1 MRRSL
6 VWGPV
11 TAVVLCTLLLVL
23 PRLAAADVARVQNP
37 HFPEPVALTPNVAF
51 WKQVYT
57 EHGVGDFVLHD
68 RDNLGVI
75 YDVVRVPEKASQ
87 ARAEQLA
94 KPEIERV
101 RGRYRDI
108 LIQLAAGISPDDLGA
123 EGRRLAALW
132 ECPCGP
138 DSLRRAAENI
148 RVQQGLREKVDEG
161 LQRAQ
166 KLLPKIVTILKRH
179 DVPPELAALPLV
191 ESTFNPAAKSK
202 AGAVG
207 LWQFIK
213 PTGKRYLTI
222 TRKRDDRRD
231 PLRATEAA
239 AHHLKN
245 SYTALGSW
253 PLAIVAYNH
262 GHAGIQAASEAV
274 GSKAI
279 EDIVARYNGPRFG
292 FASKN
297 FYAEFLAAL
306 DVVHPLLSGRS
317 KPLEAKSRR
326 RGFRQASVSV
336 QLPITTVAPPA
347 PALAPAPAAAPQA
360 IETLAP
366 PAPAPQAEPPATPD
380 QTSIGQDA
388 LPPPMVPPTDS
399 DATPALSEAA
409 PLAEEPVSSDQIS
422 VAPDLPAPSTLPPS
436 ESSGAPPPPVDDASA
451 QDAQLSEVRE
461 DEPSAVIPG
470 ALAPPVLPPSESHET
485 PVASTDDARTHDE
498 PAEVEGPHSSEP
510 VAF

>member
-11 TAVVLCTLLLVL
+11 TTIVLCALLWVL
-23 PRLAAADVARVQNP
+23 PRSATADVAKVQNP
-37 HFPEPVALTPNVAF
+37 HFPEPVALTPSVAF

-75 YDVVRVPEKASQ
+75 YDVVRVSEKTNQ

-101 RGRYRDI
+101 RGEYRDM
-108 LIQLAAGISPDDLGA
+108 LIRLAEGAAPDELGA
-123 EGRRLAALW
+123 QGRRVAEMW
-132 ECPCGP
+132 GCPCAP
-138 DSLRRAAENI
+138 DSLRLAAENI

-161 LQRAQ
+161 LRRARGLMPQ
-166 KLLPKIVTILKRH
+166 IVGILRRH

-191 ESTFNPAAKSK
+191 ESTFNPGARSK

-207 LWQFIK
+207 LWQFIRS
-213 PTGKRYLTI
+213 TGKRYLTI

-239 AHHLKN
+239 AHLLKN
-245 SYTALGSW
+245 NYNTLGSW

-279 EDIVARYNGPRFG
+279 EDIVAHYSGPRFG

-306 DVVHPLLSGRS
+306 DVVHPLLSDQG
-317 KPLEAKSRR
+317 KPLAAKGRR
-326 RGFRQASVSV
+326 RSVQQASVTAQPQV
-336 QLPITTVAPPA
+336 IIVAPPA
-347 PALAPAPAAAPQA
+347 PALAPTPVEAAPA
-360 IETLAP
+360 IETPAS
-366 PAPAPQAEPPATPD
+366 PAPASQAEQPAAPD
-380 QTSIGQDA
+380 QTSTSPDV
-388 LPPPMVPPTDS
+388 LPPPTFPLTDFVE
-399 DATPALSEAA
+399 T
-409 PLAEEPVSSDQIS
+409 
-422 VAPDLPAPSTLPPS
+422 PAPSEEASLAEQVAAPEQASVTPDVSAPSALP
-436 ESSGAPPPPVDDASA
+436 SSDSNAAPPPADDETSLHATTP
-451 QDAQLSEVRE
+451 SEVQE
-461 DEPSAVIPG
+461 AG
-470 ALAPPVLPPSESHET
+470 PPET
-485 PVASTDDARTHDE
+485 AS
-498 PAEVEGPHSSEP
+498 P
-510 VAF
+510 

>member
-11 TAVVLCTLLLVL
+11 TTIVLCALLLVM
-23 PRLAAADVARVQNP
+23 PRSAAADVAKLQNP

-75 YDVVRVPEKASQ
+75 YDVVRVSEKTSQ

-101 RGRYRDI
+101 RGKYRDL
-108 LIQLAAGISPDDLGA
+108 LIRLAEGATPDELGA
-123 EGRRLAALW
+123 EGRKVAEMW
-132 ECPCGP
+132 GCPCAP
-138 DSLRRAAENI
+138 DSSRRAAENI

-161 LQRAQ
+161 LRRARGLMPQ
-166 KLLPKIVTILKRH
+166 IVGILRRH

-191 ESTFNPAAKSK
+191 ESTFNPGARSK

-207 LWQFIK
+207 LWQFIRS
-213 PTGKRYLTI
+213 TGKRYLTI

-231 PLRATEAA
+231 PIRATEAA
-239 AHHLKN
+239 AHLLKN
-245 SYTALGSW
+245 NYNTLGSW

-262 GHAGIQAASEAV
+262 GHAGIQAASDAV

-306 DVVHPLLSGRS
+306 DVVHPLLIDQG
-317 KPLEAKSRR
+317 KPLEAKGRR
-326 RGFRQASVSV
+326 RSVQQASVSAQPPV
-336 QLPITTVAPPA
+336 NVVAPPA
-347 PALAPAPAAAPQA
+347 PALVPTPVEAVPA
-360 IETLAP
+360 IET
-366 PAPAPQAEPPATPD
+366 PAPQAEQPATPD
-380 QTSIGQDA
+380 QTSTSPDVS
-388 LPPPMVPPTDS
+388 PPPTLPLTDS
-399 DATPALSEAA
+399 VEA
-409 PLAEEPVSSDQIS
+409 
-422 VAPDLPAPSTLPPS
+422 PAPSDAGPPAEQVAAS
-436 ESSGAPPPPVDDASA
+436 EQASA
-451 QDAQLSEVRE
+451 TPDVSEPSAFPSSDSNAGPPALNDEPSLRDATLSEVQE
-461 DEPSAVIPG
+461 AD
-470 ALAPPVLPPSESHET
+470 PPET
-485 PVASTDDARTHDE
+485 AS
-498 PAEVEGPHSSEP
+498 P
-510 VAF
+510 

>member
-11 TAVVLCTLLLVL
+11 TTIVLCALLLVL
-23 PRLAAADVARVQNP
+23 PRSAAADVAKVQHP

-68 RDNLGVI
+68 RDSLGVI
-75 YDVVRVPEKASQ
+75 YDVVRVSEKANQ

-336 QLPITTVAPPA
+336 QPPITTVAPPA
-347 PALAPAPAAAPQA
+347 PALAP
-360 IETLAP
+360 
-366 PAPAPQAEPPATPD
+366 
-380 QTSIGQDA
+380 
-388 LPPPMVPPTDS
+388 V
-399 DATPALSEAA
+399 DATPAFETPASAAPASQPESPAKPDRASSNPDLPSPPTVPLTDTVEPPASSECA
-409 PLAEEPVSSDQIS
+409 PLAEKPVRSDQIS
-422 VAPDLPAPSTLPPS
+422 VVPDLPAPPTLPPS
-436 ESSGAPPPPVDDASA
+436 ESSAAPPPPVDDAFA
-451 QDAQLSEVRE
+451 RDAQPSEVCE
-461 DEPSAVIPG
+461 DARSALIPD
-470 ALAPPVLPPSESHET
+470 ALAPPLLPLSESHAT
-485 PVASTDDARTHDE
+485 PLPSADGARTHDT
-498 PAEVEGPHSSEP
+498 PASEVEGSHSSEP
-510 VAF
+510 VTF

>member
-262 GHAGIQAASEAV
+262 GHAGIRAASTMV
-274 GSKAI
+274 GSTAI

-306 DVVHPLLSGRS
+306 DVFHPLLAGHGI
-317 KPLEAKSRR
+317 PLGAKN
-326 RGFRQASVSV
+326 RQRSV
-336 QLPITTVAPPA
+336 QQAALPAQRPPA
-347 PALAPAPAAAPQA
+347 PLPVP
-360 IETLAP
+360 LAP
-366 PAPAPQAEPPATPD
+366 PAAPAPVEAETAIPPAVPAAESEPPIEASGPPEDPPGPDQSVNVEEIAAVAAIPVPADVALSDSPDTLSPIAVDPSPYETAPPETPD
-380 QTSIGQDA
+380 VE
-388 LPPPMVPPTDS
+388 PS
-399 DATPALSEAA
+399 D
-409 PLAEEPVSSDQIS
+409 PVS
-422 VAPDLPAPSTLPPS
+422 P
-436 ESSGAPPPPVDDASA
+436 
-451 QDAQLSEVRE
+451 
-461 DEPSAVIPG
+461 
-470 ALAPPVLPPSESHET
+470 
-485 PVASTDDARTHDE
+485 
-498 PAEVEGPHSSEP
+498 
-510 VAF
+510 

>member
-1 MRRSL
+1 
-6 VWGPV
+6 
-11 TAVVLCTLLLVL
+11 LVL
-23 PRLAAADVARVQNP
+23 PRSAAADVAKVQHP

-75 YDVVRVPEKASQ
+75 YDVVRVTEKTNQ

-94 KPEIERV
+94 KPEIERL
-101 RGRYRDI
+101 RGKYRDI
-108 LIQLAAGISPDDLGA
+108 LMQLADGVTPEDLGD
-123 EGRRLAALW
+123 EGRRVAEMW
-132 ECPCGP
+132 VCPCAR

-161 LQRAQ
+161 LRRARGLMPQ
-166 KLLPKIVTILKRH
+166 IVGILRRH

-207 LWQFIK
+207 LWQFIRS
-213 PTGKRYLTI
+213 TGKRYLTI

-231 PLRATEAA
+231 PIRATEAA
-239 AHHLKN
+239 AHLLKN
-245 SYTALGSW
+245 NYNTLGSW

-262 GHAGIQAASEAV
+262 GHAGIQAASDAV

-306 DVVHPLLSGRS
+306 DVVHPLLTPQG
-317 KPLEAKSRR
+317 KPLEAKGRR
-326 RGFRQASVSV
+326 RSVQQASLSAQPPVT
-336 QLPITTVAPPA
+336 IAAPQA
-347 PALAPAPAAAPQA
+347 PALAPTPVEAAPA
-360 IETLAP
+360 IETPAP
-366 PAPAPQAEPPATPD
+366 PASGSQAEQPATPD
-380 QTSIGQDA
+380 QTSISPA
-388 LPPPMVPPTDS
+388 VSPPPTLPLTDS
-399 DATPALSEAA
+399 VEEPAPSEAA
-409 PLAEEPVSSDQIS
+409 SLAEQVAASEQASVTPDVSEPSAFPSSDS
-422 VAPDLPAPSTLPPS
+422 NAGPAAVNDEPSLR
-436 ESSGAPPPPVDDASA
+436 DAT
-451 QDAQLSEVRE
+451 LSEVQE
-461 DEPSAVIPG
+461 AD
-470 ALAPPVLPPSESHET
+470 PPET
-485 PVASTDDARTHDE
+485 TSP
-498 PAEVEGPHSSEP
+498 
-510 VAF
+510 